1 MGKDKILH
9 ALICMV
15 AAFAG
20 YGFMR
25 LFFDFAPSIVA
36 SWLLPAG
43 LGVGKE
49 YGDSKAT
56 GNKWDWEDIVADLIG
71 TLLAVFVILLVH
83 WFA

>member
-9 ALICMV
+9 SLACFV
-15 AAFAG
+15 ATLAS

-25 LFFDFAPSIVA
+25 MFFSFAPSVTS
-36 SWLLPAG
+36 SWFLPVG
-43 LGVGKE
+43 LGIGKE

-71 TLLAVFVILLVH
+71 TLLAVFVILLVQ
-83 WFA
+83 WFS